1 MVQLI
6 IILITTFFTTPTLNS
21 TFVSDCDVKA
31 LYEAIDTDYGVKVIT
46 SLGSIEDVDVILSPI
61 KMDVGDY
68 KVNVT
73 RKANNI
79 YKVEGTDYYLETNF
93 CYEYSYSDE
102 AILSIESQYGY
113 TKGKLFFK

>member
-1 MVQLI
+1 MVQVIFVL
-6 IILITTFFTTPTLNS
+6 LLTSFTNKPTTNS
-21 TFVSDCDVKA
+21 FVSDCDVKA
-31 LYEAIDTDYGVKVIT
+31 FYEAIDADYGVKVLT
-46 SLGSIEDVDVILSPI
+46 TLGNMEDAEVILSPI

-73 RKANNI
+73 RKANNL
-79 YKVEGTDYYLETNF
+79 YKVEGTDYYIETNY